1 MARLLIVAGVIGVAA
16 PAFAEERTLSLDDA
30 LAHGL
35 SASESMMIARAE
47 VDRTRAQVVG
57 ARAGYL
63 PTVDGTAAYQR
74 TLRSE
79 FEDISFGAP
88 GAGTADLPFGQ
99 RNNWRIGL
107 VVSQPLF
114 DGFRTPSAVAQAKSI
129 ARGAALGVR
138 ETRAQVVL
146 AVTEAYYEAALA
158 QRQVEIAE
166 VTLQQADETLAETK
180 LSFEQGAAPEFD
192 LVRAVVARD
201 NQATLL
207 VQFRAQRDVAF
218 VQLRRRVGVRLDAP
232 VVLSTKLEADDLEQV
247 IAVALRAAGLAH
259 ETGRLVVARAKES
272 VVARDAGVRRAQ
284 AELLP
289 TIAAGSDFGLVNYQR
304 SPFDDGWRTNWTIG
318 ITLTL
323 PIFDGLRR
331 HAQIA
336 SSKAEL
342 AAAKAELAATI
353 EVSAVETAQAAAD
366 VTAAATTLET
376 NKRTVGQAKRA
387 YEIAELRFQQG
398 ASTHLELVDAR
409 VQLEQSLLIQA
420 RSSRD
425 LRVARVRQALLP
437 GLPLVAAGGF

>member
-16 PAFAEERTLSLDDA
+16 PAFADQRALSLEDA
-30 LAHGL
+30 LVHGL

-47 VDRTRAQVVG
+47 VDRARAQVIG

-63 PTVDGTAAYQR
+63 PTVNGTAGYQR

-79 FEDISFGAP
+79 FEDISFAAP
-88 GAGTADLPFGQ
+88 GAETTDLPFGQ
-99 RNNWRIGL
+99 RNNWRVGL

-114 DGFRTPSAVAQAKSI
+114 DGFRTPAAVAQAKAI
-129 ARGAALGVR
+129 VRGAELGAR

-146 AVTEAYYEAALA
+146 AVTEAYYEATLA

-180 LSFEQGAAPEFD
+180 LSYEQGAAPEFD

-232 VVLSTKLEADDLEQV
+232 LALTTKLEADDLDQV
-247 IAVALRAAGLAH
+247 IAVALRAAGLARA
-259 ETGRLVVARAKES
+259 TGRLVVARAKES
-272 VVARDAGVRRAQ
+272 VAAGEAGVRRAQ
-284 AELLP
+284 AELMP

-336 SSKAEL
+336 GSKAEL
-342 AAAKAELAATI
+342 AAAKAQLAATV

-376 NKRTVGQAKRA
+376 NKRTVGQARRA

-425 LRVARVRQALLP
+425 LHIARVRQALLP
-437 GLPLVAAGGF
+437 GLPLVTGGGF